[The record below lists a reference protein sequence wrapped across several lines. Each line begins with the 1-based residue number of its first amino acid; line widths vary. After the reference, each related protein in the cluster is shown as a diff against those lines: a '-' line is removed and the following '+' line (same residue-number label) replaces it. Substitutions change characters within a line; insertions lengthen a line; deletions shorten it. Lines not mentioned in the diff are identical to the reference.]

1 MESPSRTSE
10 NCSLLTFEGK
20 AIGRKAK
27 NITDKEWV
35 RLKGVKDGKNIIGE
49 KFLERERRESE
60 RERRKGEK
68 EINIYLLGPKAPF
81 LFFFSVTLLR
91 SSVAYHVRV

>member
-10 NCSLLTFEGK
+10 SCSLLTFKGK
-20 AIGRKAK
+20 EISKKAK

-35 RLKGVKDGKNIIGE
+35 RLKGVKDGKNIIGQ
-49 KFLERERRESE
+49 KFLERERRESK
-60 RERRKGEK
+60 RKGEK

-81 LFFFSVTLLR
+81 LFFSSVTLLR
-91 SSVAYHVRV
+91 SSVAYHARV